1 MWGTHTTSP
10 NLSTATRLKASRDKT
25 IPARHASFEDRPRNV
40 FLTDRRLI
48 DRDSEN
54 RSLMSL
60 FDLKGCWHICASVQN
75 IKRCI
80 SGWFFFLDRLQR
92 DNSKM
97 SLWLDE
103 ENCSSWTANDRFKS
117 LKSILVPVPTSM
129 LTLYQ
134 SGIAIVVPPLCNE
147 VELFQSF
154 ITNRGLQAQSWLISQ
169 FDRALSAP
177 LCP

>member
-80 SGWFFFLDRLQR
+80 LGWFFFLDRLQR

-117 LKSILVPVPTSM
+117 LKSISSSSSNEHADNKTNQNSHCSTTSVQWGRVVSE
-129 LTLYQ
+129 LY
-134 SGIAIVVPPLCNE
+134 N
-147 VELFQSF
+147 
-154 ITNRGLQAQSWLISQ
+154 
-169 FDRALSAP
+169 
-177 LCP
+177 

>member
-80 SGWFFFLDRLQR
+80 PGWFFFSTGFNETTRRCLYGSTRKTVQVEQPMTGLKV
-92 DNSKM
+92 SKV
-97 SLWLDE
+97 
-103 ENCSSWTANDRFKS
+103 F
-117 LKSILVPVPTSM
+117 LVPVPTSM
-129 LTLYQ
+129 LTIRPIR
-134 SGIAIVVPPLCNE
+134 IAIVVPPLCSE
-147 VELFQSF
+147 VELFQSY
-154 ITNRGLQAQSWLISQ
+154 ITNRGLQAQPWLISQ
-169 FDRALSAP
+169 FDRALNAP
-177 LCP
+177 LCT